1 MHTNWSEGDFSNK
14 EIILAKKFQF
24 KTVTLNDNRLR
35 TETAAI
41 IACNQLISL

>member
-1 MHTNWSEGDFSNK
+1 MHTNWSGGDFSNK

-41 IACNQLISL
+41 IA